1 MKRTP
6 PRRLERMVGYH
17 DLLADLGRP
26 GCPMCHGANRS
37 AWRYLDG
44 LLWESVNDPGIRMG
58 LRATHGFCREH
69 WMMALRVA
77 SAQSAGSGMA
87 ILTEDILRH
96 TLADAEQDV
105 ASKAGAPRRRRGRH
119 PLSPE
124 APCSACVSVYR
135 TVGCYAQV
143 LATAG
148 EGTAP
153 FQASREPYRGVC
165 VPHLALGLEFLR
177 DPVERRRF
185 VEIFRRGSEELGIE
199 LKEFSRKQDYRFQH
213 EGLTDGE
220 ATSWRRAM
228 YRLVGEPLPTRE
240 PPR

>member
-6 PRRLERMVGYH
+6 PRKLERMVGYH
-17 DLLADLGRP
+17 DLLADLYRP

-44 LLWESVNDPGIRMG
+44 LLWESVNDAGIRMG
-58 LRATHGFCREH
+58 LRAAHGFCREH

-87 ILTEDILRH
+87 ILTEDLLRH
-96 TLADAEQDV
+96 TLVDAEHHV
-105 ASKAGAPRRRRGRH
+105 ASKSGSPRRRGS
-119 PLSPE
+119 LTTE
-124 APCSACVSVYR
+124 APCPACVGVHR
-135 TVGCYAQV
+135 TVSCYAQI
-143 LATAG
+143 LATAE

-153 FQASREPYRGVC
+153 FQALREPYRGIC
-165 VPHLALGLEFLR
+165 VPHLTIGLGYLR
-177 DPVERRRF
+177 DPIERRRF
-185 VEIFRRGSEELGIE
+185 VEIFRHGCEELGVE
-199 LKEFSRKQDYRFQH
+199 LKEFSRKQDYRFRH

-220 ATSWRRAM
+220 ATSWRRAV